1 MPKLQK
7 IHISPLGFR
16 EYDARWLYKKDINE
30 SGIEDL
36 GKGLG
41 TQIKKHTNK
50 NNPRVIVG
58 HDYRSYSEE
67 IKFALKKG
75 LISTGCFV
83 EDIGLSLSPTV
94 YFAQFKLDSDAVA
107 MITASHNEN
116 GWTGVKMGIQKG
128 LTHTPKEMK
137 ELKDITLNKKF
148 ITGNGNEK
156 IINNFQEVYKKDLI
170 NKNKISRK
178 IKAVVAC
185 GNGTAGIFA
194 PDILRSIGCEVIELD
209 CKLDWTFPKYNPN
222 PEDLKMLHA
231 ISKAVKNNKADIGF
245 GFDGDGDRV
254 GVIDDVGNEIFSDKI
269 GLLIAQNLSAKHN
282 GSKFI
287 VDVKS
292 TGLYSKDKILLK
304 NNCETIY
311 WKTGHSHIKRKVNS
325 EKALAGF
332 EKSGHFFFNHPLGY
346 GYDDGINSAIQV
358 CHLLNN
364 QNEKMSEII
373 SKLTKTYQTPT
384 MAPFCKDE
392 EKYQVVEDLVEEIK
406 KIKNN
411 KTKIDNQEITNIL
424 TVNGIRFSFK
434 DGSWGLIRASS
445 NKPSLVVVTES
456 PTSDDRKKK
465 IFTFI
470 DGLLQKTGKIGDYDQ
485 KI

>member
-1 MPKLQK
+1 MFKAEK

-16 EYDARWLYKKDINE
+16 EYDARWLYPKDINK
-30 SGIEDL
+30 SGMVDL

-41 TQIKKHTNK
+41 TQIIKYTKK

-67 IKFALKKG
+67 IKSALKKG

-94 YFAQFKLDSDAVA
+94 YFAQFNLNSDAIA
-107 MITASHNEN
+107 MVTASHNEN

-128 LTHTPKEMK
+128 LTHAPNEMQ
-137 ELKDITLNKKF
+137 ELKDITLNKRF
-148 ITGNGNEK
+148 TTGKGNEK
-156 IINNFQEVYKKDLI
+156 KINNFQQIYKEDLI
-170 NKNKISRK
+170 KKNKINKK

-194 PDILRSIGCEVIELD
+194 PDILRGIGCEVIELD

-231 ISKAVKNNKADIGF
+231 ISKAVKENKADIGF

-254 GVIDDVGNEIFSDKI
+254 GVIDDNGNEIFSDKI
-269 GLLIAQNLSAKHN
+269 GLLIAQNLSTKHN

-292 TGLYSKDKILLK
+292 TGLYAKDKILLENK
-304 NNCETIY
+304 CKTIY
-311 WKTGHSHIKRKVNS
+311 WKTGHSHIKRKVNA

-332 EKSGHFFFNHPLGY
+332 EKSGHFFFNQPFGY
-346 GYDDGINSAIQV
+346 GYDDGINSAIHV

-364 QNEKMSEII
+364 LNKKMSEII
-373 SKLTKTYQTPT
+373 EELPNTYQTPT
-384 MAPFCKDE
+384 MAPYCKDE
-392 EKYQVVEDLVEEIK
+392 EKYQVVNELVEKIKEIK
-406 KIKNN
+406 NK
-411 KTKIDNQEITNIL
+411 KTKIDDQVVTEIL
-424 TVNGIRFSFK
+424 TVNGVRFSFE

-456 PTSDDRKKK
+456 PTSDSRKKK
-465 IFTFI
+465 IFDFI
-470 DGLLQKTGKIGDYDQ
+470 DDLLQKTGKIGDYDQ

>member
-1 MPKLQK
+1 MK
-7 IHISPLGFR
+7 INPNGFR
-16 EYDARWLYKKDINE
+16 EYDARWLFEKDIDLE
-30 SGIEDL
+30 GITDL

-41 TQIKKHTNK
+41 TQIIKHTKN

-58 HDYRSYSEE
+58 HDYRSYSED
-67 IKFALKKG
+67 IKKALTNG
-75 LISTGCFV
+75 LIATGCNV

-94 YFAQFKLDSDAVA
+94 YFSQFHLNSDAIA

-116 GWTGVKMGIQKG
+116 GWTGVKMGIKKG
-128 LTHTPKEMK
+128 LTHAPEEMN

-148 ITGNGNEK
+148 VEGKGSIK
-156 IINNFQEVYKKDLI
+156 RIDNFKNIYSNDLI
-170 NKNKISRK
+170 KNNKINKK

-194 PDILRSIGCEVIELD
+194 PAILRGIGCEVIELD
-209 CKLDWTFPKYNPN
+209 CNLDWSFPKYNPN
-222 PEDLKMLHA
+222 PEDLEMLHA
-231 ISKAVKNNKADIGF
+231 IAKAVKDNNADIGF
-245 GFDGDGDRV
+245 GFDGDGDRC
-254 GVIDDVGNEIFSDKI
+254 GVIDDKGNEIYSDKI
-269 GLLIAQNLSAKHN
+269 GLLIARNLSSKHQN
-282 GSKFI
+282 SKFV

-292 TGLYSKDKILLK
+292 TGLYAKDEVLLK
-304 NNCETIY
+304 NKCETIY
-311 WKTGHSHIKRKVNS
+311 WKTGHSHIKRKVNV

-332 EKSGHFFFNHPLGY
+332 EKSGHFFFNQPLGY

-364 QNEKMSEII
+364 QNKKMSEIMNEI
-373 SKLTKTYQTPT
+373 PKTFQTPT

-392 EKYQVVEDLVEEIK
+392 EKYKVVDEMVVKVKDLK
-406 KIKNN
+406 KQNV
-411 KTKIDNQEITNIL
+411 KIDNQSITEIL
-424 TVNGIRFSFK
+424 TVNGVRFSLE

-456 PTSDDRKKK
+456 PTSEERKKN
-465 IFTFI
+465 IFQFI
-470 DGLLQKTGKIGDYDQ
+470 DNLLQETGKIGEYDQ